1 MIMPR
6 VITAQGCSGLMAAES
21 KVLSV
26 IKLFLLKEVGT
37 EEIMSVH
44 GEKIVCTVFDGDSS
58 RRNIATEGLE
68 LR

>member
-1 MIMPR
+1 
-6 VITAQGCSGLMAAES
+6 MAAES